1 MTLVEL
7 IVAITL
13 LTLVMTGLAASVGI
27 SLKTVQLAR
36 SRQVAEAAANK
47 RLEELRDVDYPQ
59 LAMDSMPVYDAN
71 PDKPDHFVDGTSYDY
86 TGKGDL
92 EPMIVETSPPGPV
105 RHVESPVTVGST
117 TVDVYQYVTWVD
129 DPGIAGTQ
137 NLKRVTVVVEYHH
150 VALKGTSN
158 ILRESMVITP
168 GSVTLPDSATTT
180 TSTTTPAPT
189 TTTTTVPAGGCGSFS
204 VAGGGGG
211 DVGYTATT
219 TLTVTM
225 NLSSCGANLIVN
237 FSNDGTTWGPDLA
250 YDSADPTTAWT
261 IEGGEGAHAISG
273 RARSDAAG
281 VPWILQQQSIIL
293 DTTRPTVPGTLSRTA
308 SCQGSNRTVALTW
321 GLSTDTYLSGYR
333 LYRSTDGT
341 TWHIVSSTTGT
352 TATDIHSK
360 GLTSVRFYVKA
371 YDKAGN
377 ESNATNTISLSK
389 NQCS

>member
-1 MTLVEL
+1 
-7 IVAITL
+7 
-13 LTLVMTGLAASVGI
+13 
-27 SLKTVQLAR
+27 
-36 SRQVAEAAANK
+36 
-47 RLEELRDVDYPQ
+47 
-59 LAMDSMPVYDAN
+59 
-71 PDKPDHFVDGTSYDY
+71 
-86 TGKGDL
+86 
-92 EPMIVETSPPGPV
+92 MIVETSPPGPV

-293 DTTRPTVPGTLSRTA
+293 DTTRPTVSGTLSRTA

-377 ESNATNTISLSK
+377 ESNATYTISLSK